1 MLLFFSGIAHLII
14 PVAHAADAS
23 AATPSVTTLLGL
35 DWKLFIAQ
43 LINVGIVVFVL
54 WKWVFTPL
62 GHKLEER
69 SRTIAQSL
77 AHAQEIE
84 QMHADAETFKKS
96 EMEKA
101 RKEAS
106 SIIEKSQVAAEV
118 VKAQILSDATA
129 ASEKIA
135 EQSKIRIAEE
145 KKTMLQEVNEEVS
158 TLVVAATEQ
167 ILKEKLDAKKD
178 AQMIKEA
185 LKSL

>member
-1 MLLFFSGIAHLII
+1 MLLFVSTITHLII

-23 AATPSVTTLLGL
+23 AATPSLTTLLGL

-43 LINVGIVVFVL
+43 LVNVGIVVFVL

-62 GHKLEER
+62 GNKLEER

-84 QMHADAETFKKS
+84 QMHADAERFKKL

-106 SIIEKSQVAAEV
+106 LIIEKSQVTAEA
-118 VKAQILSDATA
+118 VKAQILGDATV

-135 EQSKIRIAEE
+135 QESKNRIAEE

-158 TLVVAATEQ
+158 TLVVAATER
-167 ILKEKLDAKKD
+167 ILQEKLDSKKD
-178 AQMIKEA
+178 AQMIKEV
-185 LKSL
+185 LKTL